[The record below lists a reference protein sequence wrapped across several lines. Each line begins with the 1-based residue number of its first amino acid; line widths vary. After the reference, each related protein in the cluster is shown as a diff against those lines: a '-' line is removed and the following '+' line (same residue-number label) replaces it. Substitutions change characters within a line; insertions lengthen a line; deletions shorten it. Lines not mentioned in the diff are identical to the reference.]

1 MRKFL
6 IKTFVRDFENV
17 RAPAVRRG
25 YGRLA
30 GVVGL
35 GANLL
40 LCAAKTAVV
49 LICGSIAII
58 ADGFNNLTDAAS
70 SVIMLVGFRMAAAPG
85 DKKHPY
91 GHARIEYLTGLFI
104 SVLILLVG
112 AKLLMS
118 SIDKILHPA
127 ALEFNPFALIVP
139 AAAILV
145 KIWLAFFNIAIGR
158 TIDSCALKASGIDS
172 RNDVAATCAVIAGI
186 LIERFAGLPADGYT
200 GFLVAVFILVS
211 GVRLVLETADPLL
224 GKAPDPKLVAAL
236 EQRIT
241 ECPGVIGMH
250 DLAVHDY
257 GPGRT
262 LASVHVEVDSRDDFL
277 KSHDIIDTL
286 EREVGEAFDLS
297 LVIHMDPVDTKDPL
311 TAEMR
316 ERMDRLSDTIAGV
329 VGVHDL
335 RIVKGR
341 ARTSIIFDAVLSP
354 ECGLSEEALSALF
367 EADIKSVDPSYS
379 AVINFDMD
387 YSGAA
392 PDRRPDTP

>member
-6 IKTFVRDFENV
+6 IKTFVRDPENV
-17 RAPAVRRG
+17 RAPAVRRD

-35 GANLL
+35 CANLL
-40 LCAAKTAVV
+40 LCAAKTAVG
-49 LICGSIAII
+49 LICGSIAIV
-58 ADGFNNLTDAAS
+58 ADGVNNLSDAAS
-70 SVIMLVGFRMAAAPG
+70 SVVMLVGFRLAAAPG

-104 SVLILLVG
+104 SILIFLVG
-112 AKLLMS
+112 AKLMADSLG
-118 SIDKILHPA
+118 KILHPA
-127 ALEFNPFALIVP
+127 PLDFNPFALIVP
-139 AAAILV
+139 AAAVLV
-145 KIWLAFFNIAIGR
+145 KIWLAFFNIAIGKA
-158 TIDSCALKASGIDS
+158 IDSGALKASGIDS

-186 LIERFAGLPADGYT
+186 LIDRFAGLPADGYT
-200 GFLVAVFILVS
+200 GFLVAAFILVS

-224 GKAPDPKLVAAL
+224 GKAPDPKLVASL
-236 EQRIT
+236 EQKIL

-250 DLAVHDY
+250 DLAIHDY

-277 KSHDIIDTL
+277 RSHDIIDTL

-311 TAEMR
+311 TAELR
-316 ERMDRLSDTIAGV
+316 TRMERLSETIPGV

-341 ARTSIIFDAVLSP
+341 ARANIIFDVVLSP
-354 ECGLSEEALSALF
+354 ECGLRPETLSALF
-367 EADIKSVDPSYS
+367 AADIKSVDPSYS

-392 PDRRPDTP
+392 DRGKDTP